1 MYKWLIAA
9 LVAAHAAALP
19 VKAETLS
26 TLEAGQTGKLTFMGE
41 TPKNYDYLIRGLL
54 DATPLTGTLVMPKN
68 AKSKVPAVVIIHG
81 SGGLSDRE
89 TDWAEFFVQNGWA
102 AFYIDSFTDRGLK
115 GTGSNQSALSYSAGI
130 ADAYSGLRLL
140 ATHPGI
146 DPKRIAL
153 IGFSR
158 GGTAAAYSIFDKLRR
173 PVSPD
178 HKFAAHV
185 ALYPGCSM
193 WSEQTTGAPMR
204 IYVGDQDDYERPETC
219 QRFAEMLRA
228 KGVDAQVTI
237 YPSVRHGFD
246 RQLYRPEYSGKAE
259 QWKACNM
266 MTFMDNWTYKR
277 FDTGEVRPIS
287 EVGSYLSTCKG
298 LGAGSLGNKQAREQV
313 RLDVQKFL
321 SEVFK

>member
-1 MYKWLIAA
+1 MLIGA
-9 LVAAHAAALP
+9 LAFASS

-26 TLEAGQTGKLTFMGE
+26 SLEAGQTGKLTFVAE

-54 DATPLTGTLVMPKN
+54 DATPLTGTLLMPSN
-68 AKSKVPAVVIIHG
+68 AQGKVPAVVIIHG

-115 GTGSNQSALSYSAGI
+115 ATGTNQSALSYAAGV

-146 DPKRIAL
+146 DNKRIAL

-158 GGTAAAYSIFDKLRR
+158 GGTAATYSIFDKLRR

-178 HKFAAHV
+178 QKFAAHV

-193 WSEQTTGAPMR
+193 WSEQVTGAPMR
-204 IYVGDQDDYERPETC
+204 IFVGDQDDYERPETC

-237 YPSVRHGFD
+237 YPGVRHGFD
-246 RQLYRPEYSGKAE
+246 RQLNRPEYSGKAD
-259 QWKACNM
+259 QWKACNL

-277 FDTGEVRPIS
+277 FDTGEVKPIS
-287 EVGSYLSTCKG
+287 EVGPYLATCKG
-298 LGAGSLGNKQAREQV
+298 FGAGSLGNKQAREQV
-313 RLDVQKFL
+313 RQAVQSFL
-321 SEVFK
+321 SDVFK